1 MATLNPSAPPAAVP
15 RSTRWAFGIVVAVA
29 LGLGA
34 ALLTVVDLNGQAVLW
49 ENVHWT
55 AFYAVGFALAFRG
68 FRASVGLERRI
79 RARLAAV
86 SGIWLGA
93 QIAWLTQG
101 MLGVVVVPSPSDLL
115 TFAVMVPAVLALDLA
130 VRHAVDRRERLGLYL
145 DCVITFLAIAT
156 VVTLL
161 FGYLV
166 TDHDFLAGALL
177 LSFPITCLS
186 ISGAGLIA
194 ALATRARVR
203 DGGLYALL
211 IGTFLYG
218 IGYLQWVAAAPVITP
233 PGHWSNY
240 LFSIG
245 AMAIGLAGAT
255 FRLES
260 RVEWQSVR
268 LATFFRDALP
278 LGAVAVA
285 VACLVAST
293 TTSDENLLVRPLGWA
308 VIVTAVIRQVLLV
321 RERTNAVREAE
332 ASAEHLSAA
341 EARHRRLIERIP
353 AMVYI
358 DERRTAESPRSA
370 LTYVSPQAV
379 DLLSYTPAELMSDPE
394 LWYERV
400 HPDDLAKITTAENVH
415 FMSGE
420 PLHQTFRIRNR
431 DGREIWVRDEA
442 TLHRLPDG
450 RLQSHGVLMD
460 VTAQT
465 EAEEAVRA
473 SEEQQR
479 RIIDTAS
486 SAYVAIDGEGCVTDW
501 NERATETFG
510 WSRDDAMG
518 MRLSELIIPEEQR
531 AAHETGLRRFS
542 ATGTGPLIGRR
553 VEVTAMDRAD
563 RRFPVELTIWPVRV
577 RGTQHYSALIHDITE
592 RRRLEDELRHQAF
605 HDSLTGLANRALF
618 TDRLDHA
625 LLRRDEAAVGVIF
638 FDVDDFKLIN
648 DGLGHAAGDGLLI
661 EVARR
666 LGELVRASDTAARLG
681 GDEFAVLLE
690 QTTQEEATRVAD
702 RIIAAFLPPFEIAS
716 HRITARASIGLA
728 FGHPGSEAAAVLR
741 EADAAMYTA
750 KGRGKG
756 VWQIYDASMAGE
768 GLAEI
773 ELRADLKQAI
783 DGGDLTVAYQPIVE
797 MATRRIVGVEALARW
812 KHPTR
817 GAVEPTQFIPLAE
830 AADLIVPLGR
840 WILVEACRTVQ
851 GWRASAD
858 GPDDLRLSVNI
869 SPRQLLHGSIIEHV
883 QLALEESG
891 LEPADLTLEITEGVL
906 VEEAGASL
914 AALEGLKALGVQI
927 AIDDFGTGYS
937 SLSYLSRLPIDV
949 LKIDRSFIADIGTSR
964 QAAAL
969 VRSIVKIGQTLHLET
984 VAEGVE
990 TEEQLDRLV
999 RLGAKLGQGYLFAR
1013 PLAAGDL
1020 ATLLLAAGSDAA

>member
-1 MATLNPSAPPAAVP
+1 MATLNPSLPPAAVP
-15 RSTRWAFGIVVAVA
+15 RMTRWTIGIGVAVA

-34 ALLTVVDLNGQAVLW
+34 ALLTAIDLGGQVVLW
-49 ENVHWT
+49 ENAHWT
-55 AFYAVGFALAFRG
+55 VFYGLGFAIAFRG
-68 FRASVGLERRI
+68 FRTSSGPERRI
-79 RARLAAV
+79 RAALAAV
-86 SGIWLGA
+86 SLFWLAA
-93 QIAWLTQG
+93 QVAWLIQSA
-101 MLGVVVVPSPSDLL
+101 LGVVLFPLPSDLV
-115 TFAVMVPAVLALDLA
+115 TFAALVPAVIALDLA

-145 DCVITFLAIAT
+145 DCAITFLAIAT
-156 VVTLL
+156 VVTLV

-166 TDHDFLAGALL
+166 TGHDVVAGALL
-177 LSFPITCLS
+177 LSFPIACLS
-186 ISGAGLIA
+186 IAGAGLIA
-194 ALATRARVR
+194 ALATRARPR

-211 IGTFLYG
+211 VGTFIYG
-218 IGYLQWVAAAPVITP
+218 VAYLTWVAAAPATP
-233 PGHWSNY
+233 PAGSSWNY

-245 AMAIGLAGAT
+245 AVAIGLAGAT
-255 FRLES
+255 YRADS
-260 RVEWQSVR
+260 QARVNSIR
-268 LATFFRDALP
+268 FATFVRDGLP
-278 LGAVAVA
+278 AAAVAIA
-285 VACLVAST
+285 VICLVMAS
-293 TTSDENLLVRPLGWA
+293 SAEGENPLVRPLGWA
-308 VIVTAVIRQVLLV
+308 VILCAVIRQVLLV

-332 ASAEHLSAA
+332 ASAAHLSAA

-353 AMVYI
+353 AVLYI
-358 DERRTAESPRSA
+358 DERKTAESPRSA
-370 LTYVSPQAV
+370 LTYVSPQAI

-394 LWYERV
+394 LWYDRV
-400 HPDDLAKITTAENVH
+400 HADDLAKITTAENDH
-415 FMSGE
+415 FRSGE
-420 PLHQTFRIRNR
+420 PLHQTFRIRNK
-431 DGREIWVRDEA
+431 DGLELWVRDEA

-450 RLQSHGVLMD
+450 RLQSHGVMMD

-510 WSRDDAMG
+510 WSRDEAMG
-518 MRLSELIIPEEQR
+518 MQLSELIIPEEQR
-531 AAHETGLRRFS
+531 AAHEAGLRRFS

-553 VEVTAMDRAD
+553 VEVTALDRAG
-563 RRFPVELTIWPVRV
+563 RHFPVELTIWPVRV
-577 RGTQHYSALIHDITE
+577 RGSQHYSALIHDITE

-702 RIIAAFLPPFEIAS
+702 RIIAAFLPPFAIAS

-728 FGHPGSEAAAVLR
+728 FGHPGSEATSVLR

-756 VWQIYDASMAGE
+756 VWQVYDASMAGE

-783 DGGDLTVAYQPIVE
+783 DEGDLTVAYQPIVE

-812 KHPTR
+812 HHPTR
-817 GAVEPTQFIPLAE
+817 GVVEPTQFIPLAE

-840 WILVEACRTVQ
+840 WILQEACRTVQ

-858 GPDDLRLSVNI
+858 GPDDLRLCVNI
-869 SPRQLLHGSIIEHV
+869 SPRQLLHRSIVEHV

-914 AALEGLKALGVQI
+914 AALEGLKALGVRI

-1013 PLAAGDL
+1013 PLAAHDL